1 MSRQIEVR
9 NLVIGDGIPKI
20 CVPIVA
26 KNRIEIKVALKE
38 MKNQAFDMVEWRADY
53 WEEYNQLEKG
63 EEVCGI
69 FSDEVG

>member
-38 MKNQAFDMVEWRADY
+38 MKNQAFDMVT
-53 WEEYNQLEKG
+53 L
-63 EEVCGI
+63 
-69 FSDEVG
+69 